1 MECMVEL
8 LILTKLNMH
17 HKKGGQ
23 GEIFM
28 TFKLFG
34 ISGVLIE

>member
-1 MECMVEL
+1 MVEL
-8 LILTKLNMH
+8 LISLKLNMH

-23 GEIFM
+23 GEIFT

-34 ISGVLIE
+34 IYEVLIE